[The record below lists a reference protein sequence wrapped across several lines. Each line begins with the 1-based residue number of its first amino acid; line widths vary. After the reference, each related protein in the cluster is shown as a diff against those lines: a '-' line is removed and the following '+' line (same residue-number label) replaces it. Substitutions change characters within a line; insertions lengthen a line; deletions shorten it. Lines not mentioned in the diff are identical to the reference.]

1 MGEAK
6 RRGTLEDRIKNAD
19 FKCIICRLIK
29 KAVERSDE
37 HVIPDSLN
45 GYYHIYSVCKTCN
58 SDMGAAVD
66 GVLLNHKLAQLYRFS
81 EGISGKSGK
90 IPNPFNEIKSIKDN
104 PNVSVKTEISNDG
117 KITYKYLPKVETE
130 ENEDGTLK
138 SFNIFVDSRDKRI
151 VESIRQ
157 KIIKRNKLENI
168 KLITKENIESV
179 IERPELTGE
188 WQVDTL
194 KFKLGLLKIGYEF
207 AVDSIDEYFNDP
219 LAIKI
224 SEILR
229 NGSYERINE
238 LRIGSGLDSEIF
250 KSVEN
255 IFDINKKRHILM
267 LLSIDKGLVCFIK
280 IDNVF
285 HIGIQLSE
293 RRYMPFEHSIIG
305 INDLEAKNFTRK
317 LLFQFMEQSSGLTY
331 FRLGYWIPN
340 NGELFT
346 GQYEPASPDFKY
358 ELNSKGDPKIY
369 KKNGN
374 IHQTS
379 WNSLLLKHQ
388 TDDIEFK
395 EGMYIQ
401 RFSFGGN
408 LGLYVKSIVTG
419 KLYEFRSFEL
429 SREFNKI

>member
-1 MGEAK
+1 
-6 RRGTLEDRIKNAD
+6 
-19 FKCIICRLIK
+19 
-29 KAVERSDE
+29 
-37 HVIPDSLN
+37 
-45 GYYHIYSVCKTCN
+45 
-58 SDMGAAVD
+58 
-66 GVLLNHKLAQLYRFS
+66 
-81 EGISGKSGK
+81 
-90 IPNPFNEIKSIKDN
+90 
-104 PNVSVKTEISNDG
+104 
-117 KITYKYLPKVETE
+117 
-130 ENEDGTLK
+130 
-138 SFNIFVDSRDKRI
+138 
-151 VESIRQ
+151 
-157 KIIKRNKLENI
+157 
-168 KLITKENIESV
+168 
-179 IERPELTGE
+179 
-188 WQVDTL
+188 
-194 KFKLGLLKIGYEF
+194 
-207 AVDSIDEYFNDP
+207 
-219 LAIKI
+219 
-224 SEILR
+224 
-229 NGSYERINE
+229 
-238 LRIGSGLDSEIF
+238 
-250 KSVEN
+250 
-255 IFDINKKRHILM
+255 M